1 LTPLLGLEGTETA
14 FYGPPRTVTGTIEVQ
29 F

>member
-1 LTPLLGLEGTETA
+1 VLGLEDNTTI
-14 FYGPPRTVTGTIEVQ
+14 FYGPPRTVTATVEYR